1 MDTLLV
7 LSGIGIPDYTARGL
21 SESLTLIGGAANLR
35 RTVNGALK
43 DLSAEQFRKYRLE
56 ITCADQETPVV
67 QNMWPGVQ
75 VVVDCVSEL
84 AYLTSGGSPER
95 TVVPGSSR
103 VNGDFTVYRP
113 RLNMRVMDF
122 NVQKDE
128 WGAVTSWTLSLE
140 EE

>member
-21 SESLTLIGGAANLR
+21 TESLSLIGGAANLR
-35 RTVNGALK
+35 RTVNGGLK
-43 DLSAEQFRKYRLE
+43 DLSAGQFRKYRLE
-56 ITCADQETPVV
+56 ISCADQETPVI
-67 QNMWPGVQ
+67 QNMWPGIQ
-75 VVVDCVSEL
+75 VTVDCVSEL

-103 VNGDFTVYRP
+103 VNGSFTVYRP
-113 RLNMRVMDF
+113 RLTMRVMEF